1 MFICKDYSFQCV
13 CLNDYHGYL
22 KSVDITIKRYLARIL
37 VPHLHHLFVAV
48 LEDLPPTEF
57 QYAVVARTGK
67 ERLEDLHL
75 GHQVP
80 LVPSKDI

>member
-1 MFICKDYSFQCV
+1 MESVFICKDYSFQCV

-22 KSVDITIKRYLARIL
+22 KSVDITIKLYLARIL
-37 VPHLHHLFVAV
+37 VPQLHHLFIAV
-48 LEDLPPTEF
+48 LEDLPPT
-57 QYAVVARTGK
+57 AVVARTGNA
-67 ERLEDLHL
+67 RLEDLHL